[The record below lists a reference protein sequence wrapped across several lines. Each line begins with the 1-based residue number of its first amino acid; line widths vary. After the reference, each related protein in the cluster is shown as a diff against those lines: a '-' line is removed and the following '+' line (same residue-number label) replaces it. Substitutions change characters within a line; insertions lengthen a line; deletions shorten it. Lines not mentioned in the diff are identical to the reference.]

1 MSLPFN
7 LAFSGLSSGL
17 QTKNAAASG
26 GVGGWVEL
34 GRTTLG
40 SASSTI
46 NVTSLADK
54 KYYMYLIHGFIG
66 SRWMETRMKFN
77 SDTGSNYA
85 YRISQNGSADGAGGS
100 ASNILIDGEQDAR
113 PRFQMGFVAN
123 KSDKEKLLMGWSNIA
138 ATGAATAP
146 GRNEQVNKWANTS
159 SSINAFN
166 IFTSDPASDN
176 YGAGSEVVVLG
187 WDPADTHTNN
197 FWTELASVNATGSS
211 QNLSSGTITAKKY
224 LWVQVYCKGHTG
236 DINMKFNNDTAGN
249 YARRYSSDGAGD
261 VTNASQTSVNNMIG
275 GGQVTPCFTNFFIIN
290 NSANEKLI
298 IGHDVSRGTAGAAN
312 APHRLEFV
320 SKWANTSA
328 QITEI
333 DVDSTATNFS
343 SDSMIK
349 VYGSN

>member
-1 MSLPFN
+1 MILGNTYSI
-7 LAFSGLSSGL
+7 
-17 QTKNAAASG
+17 G
-26 GVGGWVEL
+26 GQIRQMMRL
-34 GRTTLG
+34 
-40 SASSTI
+40 
-46 NVTSLADK
+46 
-54 KYYMYLIHGFIG
+54 
-66 SRWMETRMKFN
+66 N
-77 SDTGSNYA
+77 SDTGNNYS
-85 YRISQNGSADGAGGS
+85 YRGSADGASDGTS
-100 ASNILIDGEQDAR
+100 VSRSNMPYTENNENVGEFSVSYISNYAT
-113 PRFQMGFVAN
+113 
-123 KSDKEKLLMGWSNIA
+123 KEKLSIGHTIGIGTA
-138 ATGAATAP
+138 GAGTAP
-146 GRNEQVNKWANTS
+146 SRTEHVNKHVQTS
-159 SSINAFN
+159 NPISALNFINPE
-166 IFTSDPASDN
+166 TGDYAS
-176 YGAGSEVVVLG
+176 GSELVVLG
-187 WDPADTHTNN
+187 WDPADTHTTN

-236 DINMKFNNDTAGN
+236 DINMTFNNDTAGN

-349 VYGSN
+349 VWGSN